1 MSPDLT
7 NALTHYVWNPV
18 WNTFCGLF
26 DWNGR
31 LGLPFLVV
39 SLSVAYFVYR
49 WQRQRGYSQADHFPG
64 FLGGRKVWLHRSA
77 LNDYVYYFIRPLLHL
92 LFIVPVMALLDP
104 QLLKSGDVTQFL
116 SQVWGARPR
125 LGENMALMLLY
136 GFGAFLVSDFAH
148 YWLHRAFHCRW
159 LWEFHKVHHS
169 AVVMVPATASRI
181 HFFEKLSEMV
191 LKGVC
196 LALFGGTFFWLCGG
210 KVSAYT
216 LFGVSY
222 LTFIFNALA
231 ANLRHSHI
239 WLSFGPKIEH
249 IINSP
254 AQHQIHHS
262 RDPRHFNRNF
272 GTNLSLWD
280 WMFGTLYVTTPQPE
294 HLEFGV
300 APQDNERYLK
310 LHNLIVRP
318 FWVTA
323 LKLWR
328 LVRPVG
334 TTTQPQQ
341 LKE

>member
-1 MSPDLT
+1 MFPDFTSL
-7 NALTHYVWNPV
+7 LSHYLWNPV

-39 SLSVAYFVYR
+39 SLSVAFVVYR
-49 WQRQRGYSQADHFPG
+49 WQSRRGYCQSASFFG

-77 LNDYVYYFIRPLLHL
+77 VNDYVYYFIRTLLHV
-92 LFIVPVMALLDP
+92 LFIVPILGMLEP
-104 QLLKSGDVTQFL
+104 QLLKSGDVTYFL
-116 SQVWGARPR
+116 SQLWGARPR
-125 LGENMALMLLY
+125 IGENMLLMLAY
-136 GFGAFLVSDFAH
+136 GFGVFLVSDFAH

-181 HFFEKLSEMV
+181 HVVEKLCETL
-191 LKGVC
+191 LKGFC
-196 LALFGGTFFWLCGG
+196 LALFGGAFFWLCGG
-210 KVSAYT
+210 TISPYT

-222 LTFIFNALA
+222 LVLIFNSLA
-231 ANLRHSHI
+231 ANLRHSHV
-239 WLSFGPKIEH
+239 WLSFGPKVERF
-249 IINSP
+249 INSP

-262 RDPRHFNRNF
+262 RNPRHFNHNF
-272 GTNLSLWD
+272 GTNLSVWD

-294 HLEFGV
+294 PLEFGV
-300 APQDNERYLK
+300 TPRDNEHYMK

-328 LVRPVG
+328 LCRPE
-334 TTTQPQQ
+334 QADPISPS
-341 LKE
+341 LKK